1 MPELNI
7 IGAKEKNRYFPYQG
21 ALRVTRKSFWTAGQD
36 SYTLP
41 PAQNPD
47 LFQLMTNVE
56 PINRGVIQ
64 RRRGYQQ
71 YSNQVPSIPYRE
83 GFSFRSES
91 LNLKNMIWTST
102 ANVLALSE
110 TTGLNY
116 LSPVFTPSL
125 SANFAPRMVLSR
137 NYGYFADGVQ
147 ADSVKWDGTTI
158 AGNLTNWGIDIK
170 GNPASTNGPNA
181 PGTAA
186 DVANGGSSPVWA
198 NPNNIKVQDGN
209 FAAVNLTAGQTTSDY
224 LQGTNFGFAVTPAAS
239 VITGVKVDIKG
250 KQTDVTAGDQ
260 VAIAVMKDATHW
272 SAYRLV
278 QFSTVNGF
286 LTLGGS
292 NDTWGLSLT
301 GTDVNSVPF
310 GVVIVVSNISGQ
322 ACTYSMDFVTIT
334 AYVSGSAIV
343 LGAPAGTGITLLSGR
358 IYTIVFQN
366 TKTGHTSGLYPFSAS
381 TGPLTNQ
388 GQPLSGLPVSSDPQV
403 DQKLL
408 LATAD
413 GGDETTLY
421 LVAQILNATTTY
433 TDTMPDSVLLTQPIY
448 QQTNQDGSLHG
459 VANNNIPPLFN
470 FPTKH
475 KGRIYGSIQSTLY
488 FSKNLDDVTTSTGTI
503 TSKWEEA
510 YPATNQ
516 MDVSETAE
524 TIQGIM
530 SDGETLWIATER
542 CIRRLIGDSP
552 SNFQKP
558 EIQFNEA
565 GVLNMDSWKIVYSEG
580 QPIGTMWITP
590 DFRVMES
597 DFNTFKDVGT
607 PIQDVL
613 NTISVANVS
622 KIHASFVQKGTS
634 EYYMLY
640 IPSASTEPNTVCV
653 YNLRSK
659 RWCVWV
665 PIDTITASLF
675 FIDGTGAPRW
685 MFAANAGSIYE
696 WKDTIVPQDRVTNTP
711 VSYDVTLKTSWLDFG
726 DEGLTKAF
734 NKIIATTSD
743 PLLTVTVQGA
753 ITDTDL
759 DTGGVLVL
767 PATPL
772 QQDIFGDLFVPMVAQ
787 DGRYKWYQLTFTSP
801 ASLVTDVLD
810 GFDFEILPSMR
821 M

>member
-56 PINRGVIQ
+56 PVNRGILQ
-64 RRRGYQQ
+64 RRRGYQLF
-71 YSNQVPSIPYRE
+71 SNQVPSVPYRE
-83 GFSFRSES
+83 GYSFRSES
-91 LNLKNMIWTST
+91 LNLKSVVWTST
-102 ANVLALSE
+102 GNVLALNE
-110 TTGLNY
+110 DGTTNTATL
-116 LSPVFTPSL
+116 FTPSL
-125 SANFAPRMVLSR
+125 NAAFAPRMVLSR
-137 NYGYFADGVQ
+137 NYGYFADGVLV
-147 ADSVKWDGTTI
+147 DSLKWDGTII

-170 GNPASTNGPNA
+170 GGPASINGPNP
-181 PGTAA
+181 PGTASN
-186 DVANGGSSPVWA
+186 VANGSAQDWA
-198 NPNNIKVQDGN
+198 NPNNIKVEDGA
-209 FAAVNLTAGQTTSDY
+209 FAAITPSGSTKTTSNY
-224 LQGTNFGFAVTPAAS
+224 LVGTNFSFPGSIPDGAI
-239 VITGVKVDIKG
+239 ITGVKVDVKG
-250 KQTDVTAGDQ
+250 KQTDASTNNN
-260 VAIAVMKDATHW
+260 VAAT
-272 SAYRLV
+272 LV
-278 QFSTVNGF
+278 KSGVPIGPFKVFQLPSVNGF
-286 LTLGGS
+286 YTLGS
-292 NDTWGLSLT
+292 STDSWGVALT
-301 GTDVNSVPF
+301 GADVKSSTF
-310 GVVIVVSNISGQ
+310 GASVIVSNSSSPFVST
-322 ACTYSMDFVTIT
+322 TYSVDFIQIT
-334 AYVSGSAIV
+334 VYISGSAIV

-358 IYTIVFQN
+358 VYTIVFQN
-366 TKTGHTSGLYPFSAS
+366 SKSGHTSGLYPFTAS

-388 GQPLSGLPVSSDPQV
+388 GQPLSGLPTSSDSQV
-403 DQKLL
+403 DTKLL

-413 GGDETTLY
+413 GG
-421 LVAQILNATTTY
+421 N
-433 TDTMPDSVLLTQPIY
+433 DTMPDSVLLTQPIY

-459 VANNNIPPLFN
+459 VANNNVPPLIK

-475 KGRIYGSIQSTLY
+475 KGRIYGVIQNTLY
-488 FSKNLDDVTTSTGTI
+488 YTKNLDDVVTSTGTI

-510 YPATNQ
+510 WPATYQ
-516 MDVSETAE
+516 QDVSETAE
-524 TIQGIM
+524 TVQGII

-565 GVLNMDSWKIVYSEG
+565 GLLTMDSWKMVFHEG
-580 QPIGTMWITP
+580 QPTGTMWITP
-590 DFRVMES
+590 DFRVMSS
-597 DFNTFKDVGT
+597 DFNTYQDVGT

-622 KIHASFVQKGTS
+622 KIHASFVQRGTS

-665 PIDTITASLF
+665 PIDTVTSSLF

-711 VSYDVTLKTSWLDFG
+711 VSYDVTIKTSWLDFG

-743 PLLTVTVQGA
+743 PLLTVAVRGA

-787 DGRYKWYQLTFTSP
+787 DGKYKWYQLTFTSP

>member
-743 PLLTVTVQGA
+743 PLLTVTVRGA

>member
-56 PINRGVIQ
+56 PINRGVLQ
-64 RRRGYQQ
+64 RRRGYQLF
-71 YSNQVPSIPYRE
+71 SNQVPSIPYRE
-83 GFSFRSES
+83 GYSFRSEAQ
-91 LNLKNMIWTST
+91 NLKSIVYTST
-102 ANVLALSE
+102 SNVLALTE
-110 TTGLNY
+110 PGLT
-116 LSPVFTPSL
+116 LLPTIFTPSL
-125 SANFAPRMVLSR
+125 SAKFAPRMVLSR
-137 NYGYFADGVQ
+137 NYGYFADGAV
-147 ADSVKWDGTTI
+147 ADSKKWDGTI
-158 AGNLTNWGIDIK
+158 VAGNLTNWGIDIK
-170 GNPASTNGPNA
+170 GNPASINGPNP
-181 PGTAA
+181 PGTA
-186 DVANGGSSPVWA
+186 NNQGLIPGNQWA
-198 NPNNIKVQDGN
+198 NPNNIKVQD
-209 FAAVNLTAGQTTSDY
+209 AVYSTVSCTNPATRNSDV
-224 LQGTNFGFAVTPAAS
+224 LRGTNYSFAVTPAS
-239 VITGVKVDIKG
+239 SIVTGIKVDVKG
-250 KQTDVTAGDQ
+250 FQDVSAATSTVYIWLTKDSTNTVGMYKNFQLPAANGFVTLGSSTDVWGSSFIGSDVNASTFGVMIQAIETAG
-260 VAIAVMKDATHW
+260 TTTN
-272 SAYRLV
+272 
-278 QFSTVNGF
+278 FS
-286 LTLGGS
+286 
-292 NDTWGLSLT
+292 
-301 GTDVNSVPF
+301 
-310 GVVIVVSNISGQ
+310 I
-322 ACTYSMDFVTIT
+322 DFVQVTV
-334 AYVSGSAIV
+334 YVSGGTIV

-358 IYTIVFQN
+358 VYTVVFQN
-366 TKTGHTSGLYPFSAS
+366 SSSGHTSGLYPFSAS

-421 LVAQILNATTTY
+421 LVAQIPNATTTY

-459 VANNNIPPLFN
+459 VANNNIPPIFN

-510 YPATNQ
+510 WPATNQ

-530 SDGETLWIATER
+530 SDGETLWISTER
-542 CIRRLIGDSP
+542 CVRRLIGDSP

-565 GVLNMDSWKIVYSEG
+565 GLLSMDSWKIVFSEG

-613 NTISVANVS
+613 NTISVPNAS
-622 KIHASFVQKGTS
+622 KVHASFVQKGTS

-743 PLLTVTVQGA
+743 PLLTVAVRGA

-772 QQDIFGDLFVPMVAQ
+772 QQEIFGDLFVPMVAQ
-787 DGRYKWYQLTFTSP
+787 DGKYKWYQVTFTSP

>member
-1 MPELNI
+1 MPDLNI

-413 GGDETTLY
+413 GGDDTTLY

-565 GVLNMDSWKIVYSEG
+565 GLLTMDSWKMVYHEG
-580 QPIGTMWITP
+580 QPTGTMWITP
-590 DFRVMES
+590 DFRVMSS
-597 DFNTFKDVGT
+597 DFNTYQDVGT

-613 NTISVANVS
+613 NTISVSNVS

-675 FIDGTGAPRW
+675 FIYGTGAPRW